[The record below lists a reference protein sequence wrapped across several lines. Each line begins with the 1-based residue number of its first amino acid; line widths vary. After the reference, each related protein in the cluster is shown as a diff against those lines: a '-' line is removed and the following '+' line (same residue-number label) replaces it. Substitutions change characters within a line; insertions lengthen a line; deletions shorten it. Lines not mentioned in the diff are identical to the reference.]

1 MNTPVELCL
10 RLYRALARSFP
21 HEFQMLYGQDLERLG
36 EDAAPETWRRHGAR
50 GLVRLLADI
59 AMRLPPEY
67 LSEIRGDVRYALRM
81 LVKSPGFTAVGIIS
95 LALGIGLCS
104 LFFSE
109 FNAVLFHPLA
119 GVSDPDTLAALD
131 TLVPYPYFE
140 RYRDQPQVSVAAFTD
155 AVPFS
160 VAADGSKVAKSER
173 IFGDLVSPE
182 YFSVLG
188 MKPVL
193 GRLFRADT
201 EKPGTPAVVVVSE
214 RFWQTHLHSN
224 PDAIGAT
231 LRVNGQPA
239 TILGVAPKNFF
250 GVWPMTRADSFVPV
264 TSGSSIAPELAG
276 DALQQRDVGV
286 FHVVMRLGYG
296 VKPSVVE
303 AFLDIVTRHLDDE
316 KLTRNRDHNGRKI
329 HLLSVNGYVPVPPA
343 ERLVVFTFISVLL
356 GLILSLACTNLAN
369 LLLARSSERR
379 KEIAIRLSIG
389 AGRFRLLRQLLT
401 ESVILSLGG
410 GVVGFVFSYW
420 LASVV
425 WSRKFPVPFP
435 LDANFRPDLTVL
447 LLALAVA
454 VLAGVAFGLA
464 PALHITRTDVSTIL
478 KEGSVTPLRGYR
490 RFGLRNLLVAYQV
503 AGSLTLLLITGFI
516 ALGFGK
522 TARIDPGFETS
533 NLTLFQLDPIHDG
546 RSQSQIAALYK
557 ELPERLLR
565 RPTVRAVTLAEAA
578 PFGEMMAVPN
588 IHFSAAGPRGD
599 VLRNGI
605 RQRIGIKYF
614 ATLGIAPVRGREF
627 TDTDQ
632 QPTSGAIPA
641 LVNQAAAREF
651 FGGDGPLD
659 RTVRDD
665 QHSYTVIGV
674 VPDIK
679 SGFMMAKPV
688 PTVFVPLTARSP
700 HADAARQG
708 ATLIVRG
715 GAGLDTIADVR
726 NAIAS
731 LDPDLTVFNVG
742 TIDERLDQFNSIVQ
756 LSATIYLGIG
766 IFGLIL
772 ASIGLAGVTAYAVAR
787 RRKEIG
793 IRMALGAQ
801 RSQVLRLVMKEGA
814 TLVAIGSALGF
825 AGASLISRTLSSF
838 SSELS
843 EVLGSSVRN
852 PLLLIGAPLL
862 LASLAMFACYLPA
875 RRSARIDPLAALRD
889 E

>member
-1 MNTPVELCL
+1 MNTPLELCL

-21 HEFQMLYGQDLERLG
+21 HEFQMLYGEDLERLG
-36 EDAAPETWRRHGAR
+36 EDAAPEIWRRHGAR

-59 AMRLPPEY
+59 ALRLPTEY
-67 LSEIRGDVRYALRM
+67 LSELRGDVRYALRM
-81 LVKSPGFTAVGIIS
+81 LAKSPGFTAVGIIS
-95 LALGIGLCS
+95 LALGIGVCS

-119 GVSDPDTLAALD
+119 GVSSPGTLAALD

-140 RYRDQPQVSVAAFTD
+140 RYRDQPEVSVAAFTD
-155 AVPFS
+155 PVPFS
-160 VAADGSKVAKSER
+160 VGPEGSKVVKSER
-173 IFGDLVSPE
+173 ISGDLVSPE

-188 MKPVL
+188 MKPLL
-193 GRLFRADT
+193 GRLFRADS
-201 EKPGTPAVVVVSE
+201 EKPGTPPVVVVSE
-214 RFWQTHLHSN
+214 RFWQAHLHSN
-224 PDAIGAT
+224 ADAIGGT

-239 TILGVAPKNFF
+239 TIVGVAPKNFF
-250 GVWPMTRADSFVPV
+250 GVWPMTRADLFVPV

-286 FHVVMRLGYG
+286 FRVVMRLAHGL
-296 VKPSVVE
+296 KPSAVE
-303 AFLDIVTRHLDDE
+303 ASLDVITRQLDDE
-316 KLTRNRDHNGRKI
+316 KLTRNRDHNSRKI
-329 HLLSVNGYVPVPPA
+329 HLLSVNGYVPMPPA
-343 ERLVVFTFISVLL
+343 ERVVVFTFISVLL

-425 WSRKFPVPFP
+425 WSRKFPIPVP

-454 VLAGVAFGLA
+454 MLAGIAFGLA
-464 PALHITRTDVSTIL
+464 PALYITRTDVVTTL

-490 RFGLRNLLVAYQV
+490 RFGLRNILVAYQV
-503 AGSLTLLLITGFI
+503 AGSLALLLITGFI
-516 ALGFGK
+516 VLGFGK
-522 TARIDPGFETS
+522 TARTDPGFDTS

-557 ELPERLLR
+557 ELPERLSR
-565 RPTVRAVTLAEAA
+565 RPAVRAVTLAEAA

-588 IHFSAAGPRGD
+588 IHFSAPGPRGE

-627 TDTDQ
+627 TDGDQ
-632 QPTSGAIPA
+632 QSSSSVLPA
-641 LVNQAAAREF
+641 LLNQTAAREF
-651 FGGDGPLD
+651 FGDDGPLD
-659 RTVRDD
+659 RTIRDD

-688 PTVFVPLTARSP
+688 PTVFVPLTAGSP
-700 HADAARQG
+700 HAGPAQQG

-726 NAIAS
+726 NAIES
-731 LDPDLTVFNVG
+731 LDPSLTVFNVG

-756 LSATIYLGIG
+756 ISATIYLGIG

-801 RSQVLRLVMKEGA
+801 SSQVLRLVMKEGA
-814 TLVAIGSALGF
+814 TLVVIGSALGF
-825 AGASLISRTLSSF
+825 VGASLISRTLSSF
-838 SSELS
+838 SSELA
-843 EVLGSSVRN
+843 EVLGSSVRKSAGGFKIKVGES
-852 PLLLIGAPLL
+852 PVPSQSRPFCADT
-862 LASLAMFACYLPA
+862 
-875 RRSARIDPLAALRD
+875 RRF
-889 E
+889 